1 VYRLSAVI
9 VVASLGLGVSHG
21 RAEEAASATWA
32 LDSTATTSV
41 ATSGGAAA
49 EDETVSSLYVIR
61 DYAGTDGSQRVYA
74 AGSGL
79 GYWPDETT
87 QNLDRYA
94 QFRVSPKAGLS
105 LHVTTATLFV
115 GNSGGSS
122 DVKAS
127 IFYST
132 DDFATSTALE
142 VGIAAPNSALQQQNY
157 TLDVQIPD
165 GGSFSLRVCPWLQGG
180 RASGKYFNIKDVGV
194 SGTTS
199 GAAVVSLAKL
209 VTMPVT
215 RISTTTAQSGGTILA
230 DGGGPVTARGVCWN
244 TAGTPT
250 VGDSTT
256 FDGTG
261 TGGFTSTLTGLEA
274 DTTYYVR
281 AYATNAAG
289 TSYGSTR
296 SFKTLAQLSP
306 PVVTTAA
313 VSTILTTTAV
323 SGGTVSSDGGL
334 DVTAR
339 GVCWNTTGSPT
350 ILDANSISGSGLG
363 TYQSGIAGLMP
374 QTQYFLRA
382 YATNGVGTSYGAEL
396 SFTTAAP
403 KPPITIAVAQ
413 DGSGD
418 YATVQAA
425 FDAVPSNYTGPITI
439 LVKPGTYK
447 EKLLLESNQINV
459 TLAGED
465 ANTTILTYDDYS
477 GRIAPDGTTLGTST
491 SYSVA
496 IDASDF
502 AAHDIT
508 FENTSQA
515 AQAVAL
521 RVNGDRVVFTDCRM
535 IGYQDTY
542 YTYGYGRIYNKNCYI
557 EGTVDFIFG
566 RSIAVFDH
574 CIINSKRNST
584 ITAAST
590 EENYRFGYVLLNC
603 TFMADAGITR
613 VQLGR
618 PWRPYAQT
626 VVLYS
631 YLGSHIDPAGWSE
644 WSGNENHLTAYY
656 AEYQN
661 TGPGYVPAS
670 RVSWSHQLT
679 EEEAAAYTVQNVFS
693 KYSTDPPY
701 AASWLPP
708 EAAEENK

>member
-1 VYRLSAVI
+1 VRTRSMLAAIVALSIGAG
-9 VVASLGLGVSHG
+9 ALY
-21 RAEEAASATWA
+21 AQDAASATWA
-32 LDSTATTSV
+32 LNSTSTTSV
-41 ATSGGAAA
+41 VTAGGVTA
-49 EDETVSSLYVIR
+49 DNQMVSSLYVIR
-61 DYAGTDGSQRVYA
+61 DYGGTDGSQRVYA

-87 QNLDRYA
+87 HNLDRYA
-94 QFRVSPKAGLS
+94 QFKVSPKAGLS
-105 LHVTTATLFV
+105 LHVTSITLSV

-122 DVKAS
+122 DVQVS
-127 IFYST
+127 LFYST
-132 DDFATSTALE
+132 DDFATSTPLE
-142 VGIAAPNSALQQQNY
+142 VGIAVPNSALQQQIY
-157 TLDVQIPD
+157 SVDIQIAD
-165 GGSFSLRVCPWLQGG
+165 GQSFALRACPWLRGG
-180 RASGKYFNIKDVGV
+180 KASGKYFNIKDVV
-194 SGTTS
+194 ISGTTA
-199 GAAVVSLAKL
+199 GAAVISLPTL
-209 VTMPVT
+209 VTMPVS
-215 RISTTTAQSGGTILA
+215 RISTTTAQCGGTILA
-230 DGGGPVTARGVCWN
+230 DGGGPITARGVCWN
-244 TAGTPT
+244 TAGKPT
-250 VGDSTT
+250 IDNSTT
-256 FDGTG
+256 SDGTG
-261 TGGFTSTLTGLEA
+261 TGTFTSTLTGLEPG
-274 DTTYYVR
+274 TTYSVR
-281 AYATNAAG
+281 AYATNGAG
-289 TSYGSTR
+289 TKYGSER
-296 SFKTLAQLSP
+296 SFKTLAQLSAP
-306 PVVTTAA
+306 TVTTTA
-313 VSTILTTTAV
+313 VSYVLATSAV
-323 SGGTVSSDGGL
+323 SGGTVTSDGGS

-350 ILDANSISGSGLG
+350 IADANSISGSGLG
-363 TYQSGIAGLMP
+363 AYQSAMAGLTP
-374 QTQYFLRA
+374 ETQYFVRA
-382 YATNGVGTSYGAEL
+382 YATNGAGTGYGAEL
-396 SFTTAAP
+396 SFTTVAP
-403 KPPITIAVAQ
+403 KPPMTITVAQ

-425 FDAVPSNYTGPITI
+425 FDAVPGNYTGPITI

-447 EKLLLESNQINV
+447 EKLLLDSTKINV

-477 GRIAPDGTTLGTST
+477 GRIAPDGTTLGTNT

-502 AAHDIT
+502 VAHDIT

-521 RVNGDRVVFTDCRM
+521 RVNGDRVVFTNCRM

-542 YTYGYGRIYNKNCYI
+542 YTIGYGRIYNKNCYI

-566 RSIAVFDH
+566 RSIAMFDH

-590 EENYRFGYVLLNC
+590 EQNYKFGYVLLNC
-603 TFMADAGITR
+603 TFIAEAGITR

-631 YLGSHIDPAGWSE
+631 ELGPHIDPAGWLE

-670 RVSWSHQLT
+670 RVPWSHQLT
-679 EEEAAAYTVQNVFS
+679 DEEAAAYTVRNVFS
-693 KYSTDPPY
+693 KYSTDPSY
-701 AASWLPP
+701 GADWLPP
-708 EAAEENK
+708 AAVEESN